1 MAIRRQRLSPPKR
14 EDIVTFR
21 CDPDKL
27 GGMQTALA
35 LWLNRVAAGY
45 TRPFPENQKKTMAKP
60 NKNKSK
66 EKRTRA
72 AEPSRSDGPPK
83 DRDLRKDAES
93 RVADAITVAWML
105 TVVATFVAEL
115 IAVISWLI
123 VFQVGPE
130 ELPRGIVLLPI
141 VMWAISVV
149 TGSLDLGLALLTSR
163 LRTVPAPKPVLVTS
177 IVIGILPLA
186 ALILL
191 AK

>member
-1 MAIRRQRLSPPKR
+1 MASRHQRLSPPER

-21 CDPDKL
+21 GDPDKL
-27 GGMQTALA
+27 GGRQTALA
-35 LWLNRVAAGY
+35 LWLKRVAARY
-45 TRPFPENQKKTMAKP
+45 TRPLPENQKKMMAKS
-60 NKNKSK
+60 NKNKPK

-72 AEPSRSDGPPK
+72 AEPIRSDSPPK
-83 DRDLRKDAES
+83 DRDMRKDAES

-105 TVVATFVAEL
+105 TVVATLVAEL
-115 IAVISWLI
+115 IAVISWFI
-123 VFQVGPE
+123 VIQVGPE

-141 VMWAISVV
+141 VMWATSVV

-163 LRTVPAPKPVLVTS
+163 LRTVPAPKPILVTS
-177 IVIGILPLA
+177 IVIGMLPLA